1 MQLSA
6 RTPTWLVL
14 IALTLMLSVGCTSLP
29 SLDGRKASYAL
40 SQADAQTT
48 TMGTAIS
55 PMLSAHPGLSG
66 IYTLSNPYEA
76 FAVRALLAN
85 AAERTLDVQY
95 YIWRN
100 DLTGALLLDS
110 LRQAAERGVRVRLLL
125 DDSANSGIDPILA
138 ALDSHPNIDVR
149 LFNPLAIR
157 SPRWLNY
164 IVDFSRVNRRMHNK
178 SFTADN
184 QATII
189 GGRNVGDEYF
199 GATNDVLFSDLDVL
213 AVGSVV
219 QDVSDDFD
227 RYWNSQSAY
236 PAHTLLP
243 APQADDLEQFVEKTI
258 SAAEGVNAQP
268 FVDALEQSSLVH
280 DLINGNIDL
289 EWAPTLMLSD
299 DPRKALGKLVPQDTV
314 AYDLHRYFGKPQSH
328 LDLVSSYFVPTKMGT
343 DFLINLANQ
352 GIAVRI
358 LTNSLAATDV
368 PAVHAGY
375 EKWRKPLLRAGV
387 EIYETRPH
395 DHDEAEKGD
404 ADKRSG
410 TKSGSGSRGRFG
422 SGPGPFG
429 SSGSSLH
436 AKTLLIDD
444 QRVFVGSFNFD
455 PRSAALNTELGFVID
470 SPALS
475 QQIHEAFMG
484 RLPETTYKV
493 QLSSNNRIYWTEYNN
508 GTVIRY
514 DTEPHSGLWRRV
526 WVGFLSFL
534 PIDWLL

>member
-1 MQLSA
+1 MWLSVRA
-6 RTPTWLVL
+6 RIWLL
-14 IALTLMLSVGCTSLP
+14 LAALTLILSVGCTSLP
-29 SLDGRKASYAL
+29 SLDDRQASYAL
-40 SQADAQTT
+40 PHDEAIATP
-48 TMGTAIS
+48 MGRAIA
-55 PMLSAHPGLSG
+55 PMASKHPELSG
-66 IYTLSNPYEA
+66 IYALSNPHEA

-100 DLTGALLLDS
+100 DLTGILLLDS
-110 LRQAAERGVRVRLLL
+110 LRQAADRGVRVRFLL
-125 DDSANSGIDPILA
+125 DDSANASIEPVLA
-138 ALDSHPNIDVR
+138 ALDAHPNIEVR

-157 SPRWLNY
+157 SPRWINY

-199 GATNDVLFSDLDVL
+199 GATQDVLFSDLDVL
-213 AVGSVV
+213 AVGNVV

-227 RYWNSQSAY
+227 RYWNSDSAY
-236 PAHTLLP
+236 PARTLLP
-243 APQADDLEQFVEKTI
+243 DPEPGELKRLAEKAVSTATGTNARTFVTALQKT
-258 SAAEGVNAQP
+258 
-268 FVDALEQSSLVH
+268 SLVH
-280 DLINGNIDL
+280 DLLNDNIEL

-314 AYDLHRYFGKPQSH
+314 AYDLHRYFGNPKYH
-328 LDLVSSYFVPTKMGT
+328 LDLVSSYFVPTKLGA
-343 DFLINLANQ
+343 DFLIKLANE

-375 EKWRKPLLRAGV
+375 EKWRKPLLKAGI
-387 EIYETRPH
+387 EIYETRPNENGGH
-395 DHDEAEKGD
+395 DNGKNA
-404 ADKRSG
+404 
-410 TKSGSGSRGRFG
+410 GSDRRAGSG

-436 AKTLLIDD
+436 AKTLSIDD
-444 QRVFVGSFNFD
+444 ERVFVGSFNFD

-475 QQIHEAFMG
+475 HNIHEAFMG
-484 RLPETTYKV
+484 RVPETTYKV
-493 QLSSNNRIYWTEYNN
+493 HLSENNKIYWSEYDSN
-508 GTVIRY
+508 GSVIRY
-514 DTEPHSGLWRRV
+514 NTEPHSGLWRRV

-534 PIDWLL
+534 PIDWML

>member
-1 MQLSA
+1 MRLFA
-6 RTPTWLVL
+6 RAYTWLVL
-14 IALTLMLSVGCTSLP
+14 LALTLILSVGCTSLP
-29 SLDGRKASYAL
+29 SLDDRKTSYAL
-40 SQADAQTT
+40 APDEAQATI
-48 TMGTAIS
+48 MGEAIA
-55 PMLSAHPGLSG
+55 PMVQDHPGLSG
-66 IYTLSNPYEA
+66 IYALSNPHEA

-85 AAERTLDVQY
+85 AAQRTLDVQY

-100 DLTGALLLDS
+100 DLTGTLLLDS
-110 LRQAAERGVRVRLLL
+110 LRKAADRGVRVRFLL
-125 DDSANSGIDPILA
+125 DDSANAGIDSILA
-138 ALDSHPNIDVR
+138 ALDSHPNIEVR

-157 SPRWLNY
+157 SPRWINY

-199 GATNDVLFSDLDVL
+199 GATEDVLFSDLDAL
-213 AVGSVV
+213 AVGNVV

-236 PAHTLLP
+236 PARTLLP
-243 APQADDLEQFVEKTI
+243 EAAKEDLERFAK
-258 SAAEGVNAQP
+258 SAASTTESRNAQSY
-268 FVDALEQSSLVH
+268 VTALEQNRLIH
-280 DLINGNIDL
+280 DLINNKVEL
-289 EWAPTLMLSD
+289 EWAPTRMLSD

-314 AYDLHRYFGKPQSH
+314 AYDLHRYFGEPKSH
-328 LDLVSSYFVPTKMGT
+328 LDLVSSYFVPTKLGT

-352 GIAVRI
+352 GIAIRI

-375 EKWRKPLLRAGV
+375 EKWRKPLLKAGI
-387 EIYETRPH
+387 EIYEMRPH
-395 DHDEAEKGD
+395 DHDAAEESSAED
-404 ADKRSG
+404 TD
-410 TKSGSGSRGRFG
+410 SRGGSG

-436 AKTLLIDD
+436 AKTLTIDD

-455 PRSAALNTELGFVID
+455 PRSAALNTENGFVID
-470 SPALS
+470 SPALAHH
-475 QQIHEAFMG
+475 IHEAFMG
-484 RLPETTYKV
+484 RVPETTYTV
-493 QLSSNNRIYWTEYNN
+493 RLSDKNRIYWTEYSN
-508 GTVIRY
+508 GTLIRY
-514 DTEPHSGLWRRV
+514 DTEPHSGIWRRF

-534 PIDWLL
+534 PIDWML